1 MQPPDFWFADP
12 DRTPWQARLLA
23 PVAALY
29 AAATALRVRR
39 GPGFRAAVPVIC
51 VGNLNVGGTGKTPTV
66 IALVQRLADR
76 GYRPHVVSRGYG
88 GQLAG
93 PVQVDP
99 QHHAA
104 AQTGDEPLLLAAFAP
119 TWVAQDRA
127 AGARAAV
134 GAGAQVIVLDD
145 GFQDPG
151 LHKDLALLVVS
162 AAQGFGNGRV
172 LPAGPLREPVPQG
185 LARADLLLSIGN
197 FAEQAGF
204 DARWGSQISLPRVR
218 GDLLPLPTGLD
229 WRGLRVLAF
238 AGIGQPARFFAT
250 LAGLGAVVIRGQA
263 LDDHQPL
270 TPALLH
276 RLEAE
281 ARGLSA
287 QLVTTEKD
295 AVRLPDSFRTRV
307 LTLPVR
313 LVLPD
318 WSQIDAALSA
328 LGLTPR

>member
-1 MQPPDFWFADP
+1 M
-12 DRTPWQARLLA
+12 
-23 PVAALY
+23 
-29 AAATALRVRR
+29 
-39 GPGFRAAVPVIC
+39 
-51 VGNLNVGGTGKTPTV
+51 
-66 IALVQRLADR
+66 
-76 GYRPHVVSRGYG
+76 
-88 GQLAG
+88 
-93 PVQVDP
+93 
-99 QHHAA
+99 
-104 AQTGDEPLLLAAFAP
+104 
-119 TWVAQDRA
+119 
-127 AGARAAV
+127 

-162 AAQGFGNGRV
+162 AAQGFGNGWV

-204 DARWGSQISLPRVR
+204 DARWSGQISLPQVR

-250 LAGLGAVVIRGQA
+250 LAGLGAEVIRGQA

-270 TPALLH
+270 TAALLH